1 MVTTYGEAKYQP
13 TDFVP
18 GETVV
23 PVSGKVLNA
32 ADLVHLVDASLDGW
46 LTAGRFTEQF
56 ERALA
61 RYVGVR
67 GAVFVNSGS
76 SANLVALSA
85 LTSPKLGKRRLVEG
99 DEVLTVAMGFPT
111 TVNPI
116 IQNRLKPVLVDVE
129 LGTYDANPDLLA
141 QAIGPRTRAI
151 MMAHTLGNP
160 FDLDA
165 VKALCKEHGLW
176 LVEDS
181 CDALGSTY
189 DGKKTGSFGD
199 TATASFYPAHHIT
212 TGEGGAVFVRSPL
225 IKKQVESFRDWGRDC
240 YCQTGC
246 DNTCLKRFEWELGDL
261 PKGYDHKYIYGHI
274 GYNLKGTDM
283 QAALGVSQ
291 LTRIDEFANRRRENF
306 RYLYAA
312 LEDVPGL
319 ILPKATPKSD
329 PSWFGF
335 PITLDPKS
343 SVDREDL
350 LRFLDA
356 RKVGTRLMFAG
367 NIIRQPAYKDVE
379 FRIASSLDVA
389 DIVMRRTFW
398 VGTYPGLTPPMLD
411 YIADSIREFVTKA

>member
-1 MVTTYGEAKYQP
+1 
-13 TDFVP
+13 
-18 GETVV
+18 
-23 PVSGKVLNA
+23 
-32 ADLVHLVDASLDGW
+32 
-46 LTAGRFTEQF
+46 
-56 ERALA
+56 
-61 RYVGVR
+61 
-67 GAVFVNSGS
+67 
-76 SANLVALSA
+76 
-85 LTSPKLGKRRLVEG
+85 
-99 DEVLTVAMGFPT
+99 
-111 TVNPI
+111 
-116 IQNRLKPVLVDVE
+116 
-129 LGTYDANPDLLA
+129 
-141 QAIGPRTRAI
+141 
-151 MMAHTLGNP
+151 
-160 FDLDA
+160 
-165 VKALCKEHGLW
+165 
-176 LVEDS
+176 
-181 CDALGSTY
+181 
-189 DGKKTGSFGD
+189 
-199 TATASFYPAHHIT
+199 
-212 TGEGGAVFVRSPL
+212 
-225 IKKQVESFRDWGRDC
+225 
-240 YCQTGC
+240 
-246 DNTCLKRFEWELGDL
+246 
-261 PKGYDHKYIYGHI
+261 
-274 GYNLKGTDM
+274 M

-350 LRFLDA
+350 LRFLDS